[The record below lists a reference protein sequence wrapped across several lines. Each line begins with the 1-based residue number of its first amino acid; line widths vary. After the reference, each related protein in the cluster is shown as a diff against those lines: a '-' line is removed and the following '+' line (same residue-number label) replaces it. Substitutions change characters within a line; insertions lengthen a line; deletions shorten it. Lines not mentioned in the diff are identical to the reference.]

1 MRFVHL
7 SDLHI
12 GKRVNEFSMA
22 EDQKYILD
30 KIVRIVE
37 EEKCSGVFI
46 SGDVYDKTVPS
57 GEAVAIFDDF
67 LTELSK
73 LNTRVFIISG
83 NHDSPERLEFGSR
96 IVRNSRVYIASLF
109 KGSPEKIQLEENGEK
124 VNIFML
130 PFIKPSVVRRFFPEE
145 TVDTYNECVKL
156 ALENAQIDEGEINIL
171 LSHQF
176 VTGAL
181 QSDSEEISVGGL
193 DNINADVFDK
203 FDYVALG
210 HIHRPQHILRET
222 LRYCGTPLKYSF
234 SEAGHSKSVTVA
246 EVKQKGEVVI
256 STRELKP
263 LHDMRIIQGTYMEVT
278 GREFYKELNRED
290 YYKIILTDEND
301 IPDAIGKL
309 RTIYKNIM
317 RLEYKNTRTMA
328 QSAVDIEDCGEDK
341 SPLELFG
348 ELYNIQ
354 NNSPMD
360 AGQREYMRKIM
371 EEIWEEKL

>member
-317 RLEYKNTRTMA
+317 RLEYKNTRTMT
-328 QSAVDIEDCGEDK
+328 QSAVDIEDSGEEK